1 MNKKILIGVIIS
13 IIVLVG
19 VSFTSVVGYGSVA
32 SDVNESPLFNIRSS
46 RAIDEESGD
55 LSCEYVGKDI
65 GVLSFPSKLDSKDTQ
80 ITEVINQISKMSGK
94 AYSRF
99 IAFII
104 GQLQNKDR
112 LKIINSKALILTLNR
127 YRNLPVL
134 ERNFN
139 NLDTDDPLIFS
150 ASDPIYCTA
159 GGVWGPGCWIW
170 ELLNLIVAII
180 AIIDVVFYTIFCT
193 L

>member
-1 MNKKILIGVIIS
+1 MNKKILIGS
-13 IIVLVG
+13 IIALCVLVG
-19 VSFTSVVGYGSVA
+19 VSFTSVVGYRSVA
-32 SDVNESPLFNIRSS
+32 SDVKESPLFNIRSS
-46 RAIDEESGD
+46 RAINEESKG
-55 LSCEYVGKDI
+55 LTSEYVGKDNSVI
-65 GVLSFPSKLDSKDTQ
+65 TYPSKLDSKGTQ
-80 ITEVINQISKMSGK
+80 ITEVINRISKMSDK

-104 GQLQNKDR
+104 SQLQNKDK

-139 NLDTDDPLIFS
+139 NFDIDDPLIFS

-170 ELLNLIVAII
+170 ELINLIVAII